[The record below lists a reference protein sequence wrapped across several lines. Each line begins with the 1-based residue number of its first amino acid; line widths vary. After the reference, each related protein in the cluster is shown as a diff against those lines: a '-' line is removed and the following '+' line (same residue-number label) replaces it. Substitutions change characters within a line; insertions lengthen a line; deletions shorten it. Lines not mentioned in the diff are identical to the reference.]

1 MTIDHSQWAT
11 PRTFV
16 HTFTTGR
23 SAELRETLPVSELVR
38 TGAYTDAVEQLSR
51 WVGGL
56 TPADTPPPTPVLVEA
71 QDIVVEAMLVDPR
84 VARIPTEESVLP
96 IGVLEES
103 EVEEVVMLA
112 FGGRERL
119 DAFRSARSTAR
130 PDRAPDGHAPV
141 DAPAD
146 EQPRRPAR
154 RPGRARAGARG

>member
-1 MTIDHSQWAT
+1 MPIDPAQWAT

-16 HTFTTGR
+16 HTFQTGR

-51 WVGGL
+51 WIGGL
-56 TPADTPPPTPVLVEA
+56 IPPDQPPPTAVLVEA
-71 QDIVVEAMLVDPR
+71 QDIVVEAMLLNPR
-84 VARIPTEESVLP
+84 VSRAPDTDDVLP

-119 DAFRSARSTAR
+119 DAFRRARAAAR
-130 PDRAPDGHAPV
+130 ADRPADRDTPI
-141 DAPAD
+141 DAPA

-154 RPGRARAGARG
+154 RSDRARGVA

>member
-1 MTIDHSQWAT
+1 MPIDHTQWAT

-16 HTFTTGR
+16 HTFQTGR
-23 SAELRETLPVSELVR
+23 SAELRDPLSVSELVR
-38 TGAYTDAVEQLSR
+38 SGAYTDSVEQLAR

-56 TPADTPPPTPVLVEA
+56 TPADQAPPTAILVDA

-84 VARIPTEESVLP
+84 VSRTPDDAAGVLP

-119 DAFRSARSTAR
+119 DAFRRARAAAR
-130 PDRAPDGHAPV
+130 PDRAPDQDTPL
-141 DAPAD
+141 DAPA
-146 EQPRRPAR
+146 EQPRRPPR
-154 RPGRARAGARG
+154 RPGRARTSARA